1 MVKIDEIDYEA
12 LKKVVLAWTG
22 YQSATFPDRTE
33 AALSDAFSSD
43 EIARLMPVVTALED
57 AFYESQAHLTA
68 PSLEDMGKIA
78 KAEFRSKY
86 PNLPVEVADAFA
98 WCYTFDYK

>member
-1 MVKIDEIDYEA
+1 MDKIDEIDFGA
-12 LKKVVLAWTG
+12 LKKAVLAWTG
-22 YQSATFPDRTE
+22 YKSATYPDRTE
-33 AALSDAFSSD
+33 TALNDAFSSD
-43 EIARLMPVVTALED
+43 EISKLMPIVIAFEE

-68 PSLEDMGKIA
+68 PSLEEMGKIA
-78 KAEFRSKY
+78 KAEFLAKY